1 MSVCGSAS
9 HRTWDVSPHKVVRS
23 YSCVSQADPE
33 APSAWLFT
41 HSQWLPY
48 WDQPVPWS
56 SSPLL
61 GSSSLDAVSDIEMCN
76 DYTNNTWIS
85 PYCKNSN
92 TADKMKAFLASSAS
106 RHATVLPCSD

>member
-1 MSVCGSAS
+1 MCPCVAVLPTGPGTSVPTKWYAATRVLVRLTLKLHQLGFLLILSGSHFGITLS
-9 HRTWDVSPHKVVRS
+9 HGP
-23 YSCVSQADPE
+23 
-33 APSAWLFT
+33 L
-41 HSQWLPY
+41 
-48 WDQPVPWS
+48 VPFLA
-56 SSPLL
+56 LL
-61 GSSSLDAVSDIEMCN
+61 LSMRYLIEMCN